1 MKKLFY
7 PRLAWDGMRKNG
19 RLYIPYILTCTGMV
33 AMHYIVRFL
42 QDSPAI
48 DTMRGAAFMREMLLF
63 GSQVIALFAAIF
75 LFYTHSFLIRR
86 RMKEFGLYNILGMGK
101 GNIALILMWETVMVT
116 ALSLGVG
123 LFMGAALSKLAELLM
138 LNLMGG
144 SVTYS
149 LSVSARGLLTTVRVF
164 AVIQLL
170 ILLHGLWMLRRSS
183 AISLL
188 RSESAGEKPPR
199 ANWLLGVLGIA
210 LLAGAY
216 WLAVTIQDPVT
227 AMVWFFVAVVMVIV
241 GTYLTFMAGSV
252 ALCRILQ
259 KNKRY
264 YYKANHFVSVS
275 SMAYRMKRN
284 GAGLASI
291 CILATMVLVMVSSTT
306 CLYFGGEDSL
316 DHRYPRDIN
325 LTFRFSSLE
334 GLDSPAYNDMRE
346 ICMQQAAEYGV
357 EPGHALDYRYVTVN
371 GLLRDGVVE
380 CDVSQV
386 QLNPVDPY
394 HDVRALYFICLEDYN
409 RANGASATLD
419 PGECLIYAERTTYTE
434 DTFAVRGGPGFR
446 VKRHLESMN
455 TIGESASLLM
465 ASLYIVVP
473 DFKPSLTSLATL
485 ADYNGDAMPRYRWEY
500 GYDLPLPADTQIRL
514 AGELEERL
522 ALTGADAGWMR
533 MDCESRADNRDD
545 FFTTYGSL
553 FLLGILLSI
562 VFIFAA
568 VLIIYY
574 KQISEG
580 YEDQARFDIM
590 RKVGMTSRDIRRSIN
605 AQLLT
610 VFFLPLL
617 MAGMHLCFAFPIVQK
632 LLMLF
637 NLLNI
642 PLLMATTLGSY
653 LIFALFYL
661 TVYRMTANAYYK
673 IVSTGMQQARG

>member
-19 RLYIPYILTCTGMV
+19 RLYLPYILTCTGMV
-33 AMHYIVRFL
+33 AMYYIVRFL
-42 QDSPAI
+42 QASPAI
-48 DTMRGAAFMREMLLF
+48 DTLRGAMFMREMLGF
-63 GSQVIALFAAIF
+63 GSQVMAIFSAIF

-101 GNIALILMWETVMVT
+101 RNIARILLWETVMVT
-116 ALSLGVG
+116 ALSLGAG
-123 LFMGAALSKLAELLM
+123 LFIGAALSKLAELLM
-138 LNLMGG
+138 LNIMGG
-144 SVTYS
+144 HVTYA
-149 LSVSARGLLTTVRVF
+149 LSVSVPGLVSTVRVYV
-164 AVIQLL
+164 VIYLL
-170 ILLHGLWMLRRSS
+170 MMLHSLWMLRRSS

-188 RSESAGEKPPR
+188 RSENAGEKPPR
-199 ANWLLGVLGIA
+199 ANWLLGLLGIA

-216 WLAVTIQDPVT
+216 WLAVTIKDPVT
-227 AMVWFFVAVVMVIV
+227 ALAWFFVAVVMVIV
-241 GTYLTFMAGSV
+241 GTYLTFIAGSV

-291 CILATMVLVMVSSTT
+291 CILATMVLVMLASTT
-306 CLYFGGEDSL
+306 CLYIGGEDSL
-316 DHRYPRDIN
+316 NHRYPRDIN
-325 LTFRFSSLE
+325 LTFRFSGLD

-346 ICMQQAAEYGV
+346 ICSQQAAEYGV
-357 EPGHALDYRYVTVN
+357 EPEHEIDYRYVTVN

-409 RANGASATLD
+409 RANGDSETLA
-419 PGECLIYAERTTYTE
+419 PGECLIYAERTAYTE

-455 TIGESASLLM
+455 TVGESASLLM

-485 ADYNGDAMPRYRWEY
+485 ADYNGDSMPRYRWEY
-500 GYDLPLPADTQIRL
+500 GYDLPLPADAQIHL
-514 AGELEERL
+514 ASELEERL
-522 ALTGADAGWMR
+522 ALTGAGAGWTR
-533 MDCESRADNRDD
+533 LDCESKAENRDD

-590 RKVGMTSRDIRRSIN
+590 RKVGMTSRDTRRSIN

-610 VFFLPLL
+610 VFFLPLML
-617 MAGMHLCFAFPIVQK
+617 AGVHLCFAFPIVQK

-637 NLLNI
+637 NLLNV
-642 PLLMATTLGSY
+642 PLLMATTVASY

-661 TVYRMTANAYYK
+661 AVYRMTANAYYK

>member
-19 RLYIPYILTCTGMV
+19 RLYIPYILTCVGMV

-42 QDSPAI
+42 AYSPAMG
-48 DTMRGAAFMREMLLF
+48 TMPGSGFMREMMLF
-63 GSQVIALFAAIF
+63 GSQVMAIFAAIF

-101 GNIALILMWETVMVT
+101 GNIARILLWETLLVIV
-116 ALSLGVG
+116 LSLSAG
-123 LFMGAALSKLAELLM
+123 LLIGAAFSKMAELLM
-138 LNLMGG
+138 INIMGG
-144 SVTYS
+144 SVTYT
-149 LSVSARGLLTTVRVF
+149 LSVSMPGVISTVRVF
-164 AVIQLL
+164 LPIHLL
-170 ILLHGLWMLRRSS
+170 MMLHSLWLLRRSS

-188 RSESAGEKPPR
+188 RSENAGEKPPR
-199 ANWLLGVLGIA
+199 ANWLLGLMGVA

-216 WLAVTIQDPVT
+216 WLAVSIQDPLT

-241 GTYLTFMAGSV
+241 GTYLTFVSGSV
-252 ALCRILQ
+252 LMCRILQ
-259 KNKRY
+259 RNKRY
-264 YYKANHFVSVS
+264 YYKASHFVSVS

-291 CILATMVLVMVSSTT
+291 CILATMVLVMVASTT

-316 DHRYPRDIN
+316 NRRYPQDMSISAR
-325 LTFRFSSLE
+325 LS
-334 GLDSPAYNDMRE
+334 GLDAMETPAFEGIRAA
-346 ICMQQAAEYGV
+346 CAAQAEQYGV
-357 EPGHALDYRYVTVN
+357 APEVTLDYRYVSISGQLT
-371 GLLRDGVVE
+371 GSVVE
-380 CDVSQV
+380 CDETKAEIDP
-386 QLNPVDPY
+386 LNPYRGVY
-394 HDVRALYFICLEDYN
+394 MLYFICLEDYN
-409 RANGASATLD
+409 RCCAETETLA
-419 PGECLIYAERTTYTE
+419 PGECLIYAERSTYTE
-434 DTFAVRGGPGFR
+434 DTLALRGGPGFR
-446 VKRHLESMN
+446 VKRVLEQMS
-455 TIGESASLLM
+455 TIGTSAALTVP
-465 ASLYIVVP
+465 SLYVVVP
-473 DFKPSLTSLATL
+473 DFTPSLTALNAL
-485 ADYNGDAMPRYRWEY
+485 CYENGGVMMTCGWEY
-500 GYDLPLPADTQIRL
+500 GYNLALPADVQMRL
-514 AGELEERL
+514 ATELELDDMVMPGDGSVTRL
-522 ALTGADAGWMR
+522 L
-533 MDCESRADNRDD
+533 CESKAENQDD
-545 FFTTYGSL
+545 FLTTYGSL

-617 MAGMHLCFAFPIVQK
+617 VAGLHLCFAFPLVQK

-637 NLLNI
+637 NLMNV

-661 TVYRMTANAYYK
+661 AVYRMTANAYYR
-673 IVSTGMQQARG
+673 IVSTGIRQARG